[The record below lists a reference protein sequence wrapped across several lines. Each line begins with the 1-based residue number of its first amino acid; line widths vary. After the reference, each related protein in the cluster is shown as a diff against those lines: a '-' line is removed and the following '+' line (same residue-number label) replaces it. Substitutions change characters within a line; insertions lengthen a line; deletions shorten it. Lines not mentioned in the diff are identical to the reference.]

1 MKEKSM
7 KSVRKSVA
15 VIGLAALATLTGCSS
30 NKPEGY
36 HKERPAVDELHSRD
50 RGLQSSEVV
59 EASDLLVQKILALPE
74 VQQAPRRMTVVFDR
88 LDDQTRSRQFNYDI
102 FLERLKTNIAE
113 QGRTQIAIVSNKQ
126 NYYGVRSREIDGA
139 GGGVASRER
148 DDAGH
153 GNGRAAAPTN
163 RVQADYALTGKVME
177 LPNRGTNYYLF
188 TFTLADIRADGG
200 GTEIPM
206 RYEVRVRK

>member
-1 MKEKSM
+1 M

-15 VIGLAALATLTGCSS
+15 VIGLAALAALTGCSS

-36 HKERPAVDELHSRD
+36 HRERPAVDELHSRD

-88 LDDQTRSRQFNYDI
+88 LEDQTRSRQFNYDI

-113 QGRTQIAIVSNKQ
+113 QGRNQIAIVSNKQ

-139 GGGVASRER
+139 GDGAASRER
-148 DDAGH
+148 DDFGQ
-153 GNGRAAAPTN
+153 GDGRKAAPAPTN
-163 RVQADYALTGKVME
+163 RVQADFALTGKVME

-188 TFTLADIRADGG
+188 TFTLADIRAEGG